1 MKNEAANSSAEQAV
15 TGDSRAPGEYRHFG
29 PPPLETIW
37 TWKSL
42 SLFVLFAVL
51 IHLILI
57 SIFGSR
63 SQIMPRTVS
72 HVPRLQI
79 AGASDPLIALGNPTL
94 FALPNPRDFISAI
107 WFTIPAVGTH
117 SFRWS
122 EPPRW
127 LSLPTGNPDATFK
140 NFTKSP
146 AIPPMPA
153 EVKPPLPFNAE
164 PVPIGIALP
173 MNSSLKI
180 SGPLGRRGLRSS
192 VVLPSIP
199 YDNVIPPSRIQ
210 VLVDESGNVVSA
222 VLLPSTDM
230 IEAIE
235 RNDAADQQALAI
247 SRHLR
252 FAPATQLDLGE
263 LIFRWCTAPTNLTNS
278 PSGL

>member
-1 MKNEAANSSAEQAV
+1 MKNEAANSSSEQAM
-15 TGDSRAPGEYRHFG
+15 TGNSRAPLEYRQLT

-42 SLFVLFAVL
+42 SLFVLFAAL

-57 SIFGSR
+57 CIFGSR

-107 WFTIPAVGTH
+107 WLTIPAVSNP

-127 LSLPTGNPDATFK
+127 LSLPTGNPDATFR

-146 AIPPMPA
+146 AIPLMPP
-153 EVKPPLPFNAE
+153 EVKPPPPFNAE
-164 PVPIGIALP
+164 RVPIGIALP
-173 MNSSLKI
+173 MSSSLKI
-180 SGPLGRRGLRSS
+180 SGPLGRRDLLSS

-222 VLLPSTDM
+222 VLLPSNDM
-230 IEAIE
+230 VEAIE

-252 FAPATQLDLGE
+252 FAPASQLNLGE
-263 LIFRWCTAPTNLTNS
+263 LVFLWCTVPTHLTNS
-278 PSGL
+278 PTGL